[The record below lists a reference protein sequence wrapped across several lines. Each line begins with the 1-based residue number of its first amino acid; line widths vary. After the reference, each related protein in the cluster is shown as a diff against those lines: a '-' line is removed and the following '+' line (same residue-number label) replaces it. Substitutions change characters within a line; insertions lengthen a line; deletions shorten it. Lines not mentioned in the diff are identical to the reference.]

1 MPLRISPTF
10 TNKIEM
16 HYIDLILYFTSLI
29 TLSADVRCALPFRD
43 SKPVRA
49 IMAHDQK
56 CL

>member
-10 TNKIEM
+10 TNKTEM
-16 HYIDLILYFTSLI
+16 HYTDLILYFTSMI